1 MHFILIGF
9 LSFNFGD
16 IMSAKDAFDQSDINK
31 LVAEAESDTIESKVA
46 NLEEE
51 VTEIKGSIKAL
62 LMDIRETMSVIENP
76 FQNIQGL
83 ANISSAIITPK
94 RTDVID
100 LDDES
105 GDAEKEADASKEK
118 PKGKESELAYED
130 IQSSKLIPNNSFED
144 LKQVAK
150 ILPGMPDSKLIDPIS
165 FYRTITWSKDMVKKY
180 DYETIKELIEIFYL
194 LGYIH
199 EDIKEMVLKLTEM
212 LSKSSDLDSAVMDL
226 YRLYH
231 ILHPEDVSLDSK
243 VLDYVLNEND
253 TVKSLWQ
260 KKL

>member
-1 MHFILIGF
+1 
-9 LSFNFGD
+9 
-16 IMSAKDAFDQSDINK
+16 MSAKEAFDQSDIDK

-62 LMDIRETMSVIENP
+62 LMDIRETMSVLENP

-94 RTDVID
+94 HTDG
-100 LDDES
+100 S
-105 GDAEKEADASKEK
+105 GIEEEPLKEEDIPKEK
-118 PKGKESELAYED
+118 PEEKESEPED
-130 IQSSKLIPNNSFED
+130 LDLESFKPVPKSSFED

-150 ILPGMPDSKLIDPIS
+150 VLPRMPDSKLVDPIS
-165 FYRTITWSKDMVKKY
+165 FYKTIVWSKDMVKKY
-180 DYETIKELIEIFYL
+180 DYETIKELVEIFYL
-194 LGYIH
+194 LGYIQN
-199 EDIKEMVLKLTEM
+199 DIKEIVLKLTEM
-212 LSKSSDLDSAVMDL
+212 LSKSNDLDSAVMDL

-231 ILHPEDVSLDSK
+231 IMHPEDLSLDSK

-253 TVKSLWQ
+253 TVKNLWQ
-260 KKL
+260 RK